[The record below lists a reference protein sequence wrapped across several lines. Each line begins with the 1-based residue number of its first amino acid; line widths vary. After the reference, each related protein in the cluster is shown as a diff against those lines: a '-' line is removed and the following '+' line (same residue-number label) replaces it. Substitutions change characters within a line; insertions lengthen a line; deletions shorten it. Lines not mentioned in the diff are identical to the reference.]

1 MSDFE
6 NIIMSLTQVESGTP
20 DAASFLT
27 KLRGRQ
33 NKEMIRKQRSRS
45 GFFAFVFIFLIG
57 TFTSSQLKDLESQY
71 FDWSEIDNSAEFFD
85 TDFSTFEQEN
95 DTLSIEEFTLFL
107 IEENNV
113 WDTEDLIYFNE
124 LYETKNEYEASL

>member
-1 MSDFE
+1 M
-6 NIIMSLTQVESGTP
+6 
-20 DAASFLT
+20 
-27 KLRGRQ
+27 
-33 NKEMIRKQRSRS
+33 
-45 GFFAFVFIFLIG
+45 IG

>member
-6 NIIMSLTQVESGTP
+6 NKIMSLTQVESGTP

-85 TDFSTFEQEN
+85 TDFSTFKQEN

>member
-6 NIIMSLTQVESGTP
+6 NKIMSLTQVESGTP

-33 NKEMIRKQRSRS
+33 NKEMKRKQRSRS

>member
-6 NIIMSLTQVESGTP
+6 NKIMSLTQVESSTP

-95 DTLSIEEFTLFL
+95 DTLFIEEFTLFL

>member
-6 NIIMSLTQVESGTP
+6 NKIMSLTQVESGTP

-33 NKEMIRKQRSRS
+33 NKEMVRKQRSRS

>member
-6 NIIMSLTQVESGTP
+6 NKIMSLTQVESGTP

-95 DTLSIEEFTLFL
+95 DNLSIEEFTLFL

>member
-6 NIIMSLTQVESGTP
+6 NKIMSLTQVESGTP

>member
-6 NIIMSLTQVESGTP
+6 NKIMSLTQVESGTP

-27 KLRGRQ
+27 TLRGRQ

-57 TFTSSQLKDLESQY
+57 TFTSSQLKDLERQY
-71 FDWSEIDNSAEFFD
+71 LDWSEIDNSAEFFD

>member
-6 NIIMSLTQVESGTP
+6 NKIMSLTQVESGTP

-85 TDFSTFEQEN
+85 TDFSTFEQQN

>member
-6 NIIMSLTQVESGTP
+6 NKIMSLTQVESSTP

-85 TDFSTFEQEN
+85 TDFSTFDQEN

>member
-6 NIIMSLTQVESGTP
+6 NKIMSLTQVESGTP

-33 NKEMIRKQRSRS
+33 KKEMIRKQRSRS

-57 TFTSSQLKDLESQY
+57 TFTSSQLKDIERQY
-71 FDWSEIDNSAEFFD
+71 LDWSEIDNSAEFFD

>member
-1 MSDFE
+1 MR
-6 NIIMSLTQVESGTP
+6 LTQVESGTP

>member
-6 NIIMSLTQVESGTP
+6 NKIMSLTQVESGTP

-71 FDWSEIDNSAEFFD
+71 FDWSEIDNSGEFFD

>member
-6 NIIMSLTQVESGTP
+6 NKIMSLTQVESGTP
-20 DAASFLT
+20 DAVSFLT
-27 KLRGRQ
+27 KLRRRQ

>member
-6 NIIMSLTQVESGTP
+6 NKIMSLTQVESGTP

-85 TDFSTFEQEN
+85 TDFSTFDQEN

>member
-6 NIIMSLTQVESGTP
+6 NKIMSLTQVESSTP

>member
-1 MSDFE
+1 MSEFE
-6 NIIMSLTQVESGTP
+6 NKIMSLTQVESGTP

-57 TFTSSQLKDLESQY
+57 TFTSSQLKDLERQY
-71 FDWSEIDNSAEFFD
+71 LDWSEIDNSAEFFD

>member
-6 NIIMSLTQVESGTP
+6 NKIMSLTQVESGTP

-107 IEENNV
+107 IEENYV

>member
-6 NIIMSLTQVESGTP
+6 NKIMSLTQVESGTP

-27 KLRGRQ
+27 KLRGCQ

>member
-6 NIIMSLTQVESGTP
+6 NKIMSLTQVESGTP
-20 DAASFLT
+20 DATSFLT

>member
-6 NIIMSLTQVESGTP
+6 NKIMSLTQVESSTP

-57 TFTSSQLKDLESQY
+57 TFTSSQLKDLERQY
-71 FDWSEIDNSAEFFD
+71 LDWSEIDNSAEFFD

>member
-6 NIIMSLTQVESGTP
+6 NKIMSLTQVESGTP
-20 DAASFLT
+20 DAVSFLT

>member
-6 NIIMSLTQVESGTP
+6 NKIMSLTQVESSTP

-85 TDFSTFEQEN
+85 TDFSTFEQKN

>member
-6 NIIMSLTQVESGTP
+6 NKIMSLTQVESGTP

-107 IEENNV
+107 IEEYNV
-113 WDTEDLIYFNE
+113 WDT
-124 LYETKNEYEASL
+124 

>member
-6 NIIMSLTQVESGTP
+6 NKIMSLTQVESGTP

-45 GFFAFVFIFLIG
+45 SFFAFVFIFLIG

-85 TDFSTFEQEN
+85 TDFSTFKQEN

>member
-6 NIIMSLTQVESGTP
+6 NKIMSLTQVESGTP

-57 TFTSSQLKDLESQY
+57 TFTSSQLKDLERQY
-71 FDWSEIDNSAEFFD
+71 LDWSEIDNSAEFFD

>member
-6 NIIMSLTQVESGTP
+6 NKIMSLTQVESGTP

-33 NKEMIRKQRSRS
+33 NKEMIRKKRSRS

>member
-6 NIIMSLTQVESGTP
+6 NKIMSLTQVESRTP

-27 KLRGRQ
+27 TLRGRQ

-57 TFTSSQLKDLESQY
+57 TFTSSQLKDLERQY
-71 FDWSEIDNSAEFFD
+71 LDWSEIDNSAEFFD

>member
-6 NIIMSLTQVESGTP
+6 NKIMSLTQVESSTP

-33 NKEMIRKQRSRS
+33 NKEMIQKQRSRS

-57 TFTSSQLKDLESQY
+57 TFTSSQLKDLEREY
-71 FDWSEIDNSAEFFD
+71 LNWSEIDNSAEFFD

>member
-6 NIIMSLTQVESGTP
+6 NKIMSLTQVESGTP
-20 DAASFLT
+20 DAVSFLT

-85 TDFSTFEQEN
+85 TDFSTFEQQN

-113 WDTEDLIYFNE
+113 WDTEDLIYFND